1 MRRWSLVLA
10 ALVCLA
16 PRPAWAV
23 KEWYDHYRDA
33 VEKDIPA
40 GRWEEA
46 MGSLHEALR
55 LKPTPGLGER
65 TYGMDF
71 LDYLPYY
78 HLGLCYLRSGDFDNA
93 IRMFDISEERGAV
106 RRSALYTS
114 LGALRSEAE
123 NAERQRAARLARE
136 ALNRL
141 IGEAES
147 LVGQGEA
154 QDALARLAEA
164 QVLAESLDPEALR
177 RVKGL
182 QEQIRA
188 DLRRRSEAQAR
199 QRRLEEQLAE
209 GQRQLESDPTEAIL
223 HFDQVLGLEPGNRAA
238 QRGKQEAERL
248 IRERTTAE
256 TLRQALREGIAL
268 FEAGRYQD
276 AQRPLTDA
284 AAGGDGEARDY
295 LNRAQRILEGM
306 RQQRELRGQ
315 IDGLEREAEALVAAG
330 RFDQAHVQLE
340 TLLELDPDNVR
351 ARERLGTVELR
362 IGENLMQ
369 SFLPARPPILTILD
383 PPLNELTLERDTVAI
398 VGVATD
404 DRAVAR
410 VELRLGDRLVDTL
423 EPAARFDQLESGRSL
438 RFDSELPLE
447 PGLNVLTVT
456 AIDNTNLSASA
467 TFRLERRLRFYE
479 TRAFLPSALGAALG
493 IIALGF
499 TTQHVRR
506 RLAVRRRF
514 NPYIAGAPVM
524 DDEMFFGRQKLM
536 QRILNVLHHN
546 SLVITGERRIG
557 KTTFLYHLKRALE
570 RDSGTE
576 YRFFPVFTDLQGV
589 TEEGFFHAVMGD
601 VVEALELGE
610 ETRAAL
616 RWKTDDESYD
626 GRDFSHDV
634 RRVIDELKTRTP
646 GHVKLA
652 LLIDE
657 VDVLNEYS
665 ERINQRLRSI
675 FMKTFSEHL
684 VAIMSGVGIRRT
696 WNSEGSPWYNFFDE
710 IELQAL
716 SRDEA
721 EALIRDPVE
730 GVFRYDADAVELI
743 LEHSDLKPY
752 LIQKFCIHAINHIIE
767 ARRTTVKAADV
778 EAVHEAVHFEG
789 RGAGAGAAM
798 RASA

>member
-1 MRRWSLVLA
+1 MRGWSLVLA
-10 ALVCLA
+10 AVVCLA
-16 PRPAWAV
+16 PSPAWAV

-33 VEKDIPA
+33 VQKQIPA
-40 GRWEEA
+40 ERWDLA
-46 MGSLHEALR
+46 IASLHEALR

-78 HLGLCYLRSGDFDNA
+78 QLGLCYLRSGDLDNA

-106 RRSALYTS
+106 RRSQLHAS
-114 LGALRSEAE
+114 LATLRSEAE
-123 NAERQRAARLARE
+123 DAERQRAARLARQDLE
-136 ALNRL
+136 RL
-141 IGEAES
+141 LGEADALLDRSEH
-147 LVGQGEA
+147 Q
-154 QDALARLAEA
+154 QALARLAQA
-164 QVLAESLDPEALR
+164 QMLADSLDPEALR
-177 RVKGL
+177 RVQDL
-182 QEQIRA
+182 QGRIRQ
-188 DLRRRSEAQAR
+188 DLRRRNEAEERRRRIAEDLAQGQSLL
-199 QRRLEEQLAE
+199 QR
-209 GQRQLESDPTEAIL
+209 DPTEAIV
-223 HFDQVLGLEPGNRAA
+223 HFDQVLTLDPENRQA
-238 QRGKQEAERL
+238 RSGKREAEQL
-248 IRERTTAE
+248 IRQRTTAE
-256 TLRQALREGIAL
+256 ALRRALSEGIAR
-268 FEAGRYQD
+268 FEAGQYQQ

-284 AAGGDGEARDY
+284 AAGGVAEARDY
-295 LNRAQRILEGM
+295 LDRTQRILEGM
-306 RQQRELRGQ
+306 RQQRKLRGE
-315 IDGLEREAEALVAAG
+315 IEGLEREAEALIAAG
-330 RFDQAHVQLE
+330 RFDQAHVQIE
-340 TLLELDPDNVR
+340 TLLDLDPDNVR
-351 ARERLGTVELR
+351 ARQRLSVVEARLGESLVAKYFP
-362 IGENLMQ
+362 N
-369 SFLPARPPILTILD
+369 RPPILTILD
-383 PPLNELTLERDTVAI
+383 PPLADMILERDTVAV

-410 VELRLGDRLVDTL
+410 VELRLGNRLLRTF
-423 EPAARFDQLESGRSL
+423 EPAPRLESGRNL
-438 RFDSELPLE
+438 RFDHELPVDA
-447 PGLNVLTVT
+447 GLNLLSVT
-456 AIDNTNLSASA
+456 AIDNTGLSDSA

-479 TRAFLPSALGAALG
+479 TAAFLPSALGAALG
-493 IIALGF
+493 IVALGF
-499 TTQHVRR
+499 GAQHTRR

-524 DDEMFFGRQKLM
+524 DDGMFFGRQKLL

-576 YRFFPVFTDLQGV
+576 YHFFPVFTDLQGV

-601 VVEALELGE
+601 VVEALELSD
-610 ETRAAL
+610 ETRASL
-616 RWKTDDESYD
+616 RWNADEEGYD

-634 RRVIDELKTRTP
+634 QRVIDELKTRTRD
-646 GHVKLA
+646 HVKLA

-710 IELQAL
+710 IELEAL

-721 EALIRDPVE
+721 EALIRNPVE
-730 GVFRYDADAVELI
+730 GVFRYDAAAVQLI
-743 LEHSDLKPY
+743 LEHSELKPY
-752 LIQKFCIHAINHIIE
+752 LIQKFCIHAINRIIE
-767 ARRTTVKAADV
+767 ARRTRVTAEDV
-778 EAVHEAVHFEG
+778 EAVREAVHFEG
-789 RGAGAGAAM
+789 RSAGTSAAM